1 MVRWPCG
8 YIASAFGAN
17 TSSTPSSRN
26 FATSESS
33 VRGYASR
40 SSPGPN
46 CSGLTKMDTTTTA
59 PGTFRACRTS
69 VRWPS
74 CSAPMVGTKTIRR
87 PVCRN
92 AFDTSYMVSGSW

>member
-1 MVRWPCG
+1 
-8 YIASAFGAN
+8 
-17 TSSTPSSRN
+17 
-26 FATSESS
+26 
-33 VRGYASR
+33 
-40 SSPGPN
+40 
-46 CSGLTKMDTTTTA
+46 MDTTTTA
-59 PGTFRACRTS
+59 PGTFRACRTN